1 NLVQILDELDDLLQ
15 EFDTVVQDFHSPIEK
30 RHFQYDEHLEKLKRK
45 NVSSISDNGVE
56 EFDSGR
62 SSPGSSLNSSEES
75 LNTITL
81 QPAPKDLLNPPSH
94 KKSKL
99 GDTRELGEFIADLM
113 DTLAGT

>member
-1 NLVQILDELDDLLQ
+1 MASDKKGNTVQILDELDDLLQ

-81 QPAPKDLLNPPSH
+81 QPAPKA
-94 KKSKL
+94 KL

-113 DTLAGT
+113 DTLAEM